1 MSTRSKYSVLLGLLS
16 LPAMAQD
23 GAFRGFR
30 PPAVPLIACDPYFSV
45 WSAADRLTD
54 VVTTHWTGK
63 PQPMNSLIRVD
74 GKTYRLMGRDPENVP
89 ALAQDDVTV
98 LPTRTRYQFAG
109 AGVKVRLTFMT
120 PLLPDELD
128 VFARPVTYI
137 SWDVNSVDGLKH
149 SISLFFDAAAAL
161 AVNDPAQQVTIAR
174 YRQNGAEVLR
184 AGSKDQN
191 VLQRW
196 GDDVR
201 IDWGFL
207 YTAAPLNENA
217 RAALG
222 SASAVESAFDSGG
235 TVPAHDDLEFP
246 RPAFQDTPV
255 LAWSFDLGVV
265 GAQHESRYLV
275 VAYDDLYSVEYLY
288 RKLRPWWRRNG
299 AGAANLIRDSLADYA
314 SLKQRCENFDAELI
328 AEAKRVG
335 GDKYAVLLAL
345 AYRQSLAAQKLVADI
360 DGTPYLFP
368 KENFSNG
375 CIGTVDVIYPQS
387 PQLMLFSA
395 TLLKASLTPILEYAR
410 SGRWRFPFA
419 PHDLG
424 TYPLANGQVYG
435 GGERTEE
442 DQMPVEESAN
452 LLLLVAAVAKAEGNA
467 AYAEKYWPLL
477 EKWAQYLQQ
486 KGLDPENQLCTDD
499 FAGRLAH
506 NANLSIKA
514 IEALA
519 AYSQLCERTR
529 RGSDGAAFRKQAEQS
544 ARRWIDMAVDGLHSR
559 LAFDRAETWSQK
571 YNLVWDRV
579 LDLHLFPASLPR
591 NEIAS
596 YESRQ
601 NRYGLPLDNRK
612 TYTKIDWVLW
622 TATLADSPT
631 DFESLVAPIYNWA
644 NETPNRVPL
653 TDWFDTLSGQQ
664 EGFQARSVVGG
675 LFIKLLT
682 DKEAVAHWD
691 SRRH

>member
-1 MSTRSKYSVLLGLLS
+1 MRTLTKYSVLLGLLS

-45 WSAADRLTD
+45 WSPADRLTD
-54 VVTTHWTGK
+54 GVTTHWTGK
-63 PQPMNSLIRVD
+63 LQPMNSLIRID
-74 GKTYRLMGRDPENVP
+74 GKTYRLMGREPENVP
-89 ALAQDDVTV
+89 ALAQVSVTV
-98 LPTRTRYQFAG
+98 MPTRTLYEFAG
-109 AGVKVRLTFMT
+109 AGVKVRLAFMT
-120 PLLPDELD
+120 PLLPNDLD

-137 SWDVNSVDGLKH
+137 AWDVNSVDGGKH
-149 SISLFFDAAAAL
+149 RVALFFDAAASL
-161 AVNDPAQQVTIAR
+161 AVNDPAQEVTMGR
-174 YRQNGAEVLR
+174 YRENGTEVLR

-207 YTAAPLNENA
+207 YAAAPENENG

-222 SASAVESAFDSGG
+222 SASAAESAFVSAG
-235 TVPAHDDLEFP
+235 TVPGNDDLEFP
-246 RPAFQDTPV
+246 RPAFQDTPA
-255 LAWSFDLGVV
+255 LAWSFDLGPVSAETV
-265 GAQHESRYLV
+265 SRYLL
-275 VAYDDLYSVEYLY
+275 VAYDDLYSIEYLY
-288 RKLRPWWRRNG
+288 RRLRPWWRRNG
-299 AGAANLIRDSLADYA
+299 AGAADLIRDSLAEYA
-314 SLKQRCENFDAELI
+314 SLKRRCESFDAELI
-328 AEAKRVG
+328 ADARRVG

-360 DGTPYLFP
+360 DGTPYLFA

-410 SGRWRFPFA
+410 SGRWKFPFA

-452 LLLLVAAVAKAEGNA
+452 LLLLVAAVAKVEGNA
-467 AYAEKYWPLL
+467 AYAQKYWPLL
-477 EKWAQYLQQ
+477 EKWAQYLKE
-486 KGLDPENQLCTDD
+486 KGLDPANQLCTDD
-499 FAGRLAH
+499 FAGQLAH

-519 AYSQLCERTR
+519 AYSQLCEWTR
-529 RGSDGAAFRKQAEQS
+529 RGSDAVVYRKQAEQF
-544 ARRWIDMAVDGLHSR
+544 ANRWIEMALVGRHSR
-559 LAFDRAETWSQK
+559 LAFDRPETWSQK
-571 YNLVWDRV
+571 YNLVWDR
-579 LDLHLFPASLPR
+579 LLSLHLFPASLPR
-591 NEIAS
+591 DEIAF

-601 NRYGLPLDNRK
+601 NQYGLPLDNRK

-622 TATLADSPT
+622 TATLADSQA
-631 DFESLVAPIYNWA
+631 DFESLVAPIYKWA
-644 NETPNRVPL
+644 NETTSRVPL

-675 LFIKLLT
+675 LFMKLLT
-682 DKEAVAHWD
+682 DKEAMAHWD
-691 SRRH
+691 SGRH

>member
-1 MSTRSKYSVLLGLLS
+1 MRIPTTCSLLLALS
-16 LPAMAQD
+16 AFPAMAQD

-30 PPAVPLIACDPYFSV
+30 PPAVPLVAVDPYFSI
-45 WSAADRLTD
+45 WSKADRLTD
-54 VVTTHWTGK
+54 DVTTHWIGK
-63 PQPMNSLIRVD
+63 PQPMNSLVRID
-74 GKTYRLMGRDPENVP
+74 GKAWRLMGREPEKVP
-89 ALAQDDVTV
+89 ALEQTSVSV
-98 LPTRTRYQFAG
+98 LPTRTLVEFAG

-120 PLLPDELD
+120 PMLPDDLD
-128 VFARPVTYI
+128 VMSRPVTYI
-137 SWDVNSVDGLKH
+137 TWEVNSVDGKEHRVALY
-149 SISLFFDAAAAL
+149 FDAAGSL
-161 AVNDPAQQVTIAR
+161 AVNDRAQEVTMGR
-174 YRQNGAEVLR
+174 YRENGADVLR
-184 AGSKDQN
+184 AGSKDQR

-207 YTAAPLNENA
+207 YVAAPANENA
-217 RAALG
+217 IAALS
-222 SASAVESAFDSGG
+222 SATYAQAAFVSTGA
-235 TVPAHDDLEFP
+235 VPANDDLEVP
-246 RPAFQDTPV
+246 RPGFQSTPA
-255 LAWSFDLGVV
+255 LTWSFDLGSV
-265 GAQHESRYLV
+265 GTAPVSRYLLL
-275 VAYDDLYSVEYLY
+275 AYDDLYSVEYLY
-288 RKLRPWWRRNG
+288 RRLRPWWRRNG
-299 AGAANLIRDSLADYA
+299 AGAADLIQA
-314 SLKQRCENFDAELI
+314 SLTEYSSLKERCETFDAKLI
-328 AEAKRVG
+328 ADTRRVG
-335 GDKYAVLLAL
+335 GDKYAVLVSL

-442 DQMPVEESAN
+442 DQMPVEETAN
-452 LLLLVAAVAKAEGNA
+452 LLLLVSAVAKVEGNA

-477 EKWAQYLQQ
+477 DRWAAYLRD

-499 FAGRLAH
+499 FAGHLAH

-519 AYSQLCERTR
+519 AYSQLCQRTHR
-529 RGSDGAAFRKQAEQS
+529 DANAAAYRTQAEQFAS
-544 ARRWIDMAVDGLHSR
+544 RWMEMARDGRHSK
-559 LAFDRAETWSQK
+559 LAFDRPETWSQK
-571 YNLVWDRV
+571 YNLVWDRL
-579 LDLHLFPASLPR
+579 LDTRLFPASLAHD
-591 NEIAS
+591 EVA
-596 YESRQ
+596 YYQTRQ
-601 NRYGLPLDNRK
+601 NKYGLPLDNRR
-612 TYTKIDWVLW
+612 TYTKLDWTLW
-622 TATLADSPT
+622 SATLADSQA
-631 DFESLVAPIYNWA
+631 DFESLVAPLYKWA
-644 NETPNRVPL
+644 SETSDRVPL
-653 TDWFDTLSGQQ
+653 TDWFDTVSGKQ

-682 DKEAVAHWD
+682 DKETTAHWD
-691 SRRH
+691 SGKH